1 MCKLKIYKQTEKE
14 ELLTKYINTKD
25 SKEKNKEQHRNL
37 CAHLSTE

>member
-25 SKEKNKEQHRNL
+25 SKEKNKE
-37 CAHLSTE
+37 